1 MKKNYS
7 QEFPQIYSTLR
18 LMNHRKRFFFFSISP
33 FLYRLFLIGILL
45 FSNIMFASA
54 TDYYVN
60 GNATGGNNGTS
71 WTNAFTNLQSALAVA
86 SSGDKIY
93 VAKGTY
99 KPTQQYD
106 VSTGNT
112 TTGDARKVTFKI
124 PDGVEV
130 YGGFVGNENPI
141 NLNTRN
147 IETNKTILSGD
158 IGTPSDDTDNAYHV
172 VYTHNNTSFTTVD
185 GFIIS
190 GGNANSSSPN
200 DGGGGWYNYA
210 SSGSNSS
217 PRLNYITFKENS
229 ANKGGGLCNT
239 VSGFSAITNLILTN
253 CTFTSNTASG
263 TNGKG
268 GGMYNLQNNSICK
281 PTLINCVFTKN
292 IAKEGGGMFNDNP
305 SGFTGSFE
313 PNLTKCTFTKNQAI
327 VGGGAICNLGYYAI
341 PKIRN
346 SVFWDNISPIG
357 KSWLNKHNSSPYD
370 PAPNVAYT
378 LVQEADEA
386 TIKAGSYSGTT
397 VGAGMI
403 YAIDPLFIDASNGDL
418 RLQSSSPAIGKADDG
433 NDLGALIKTALP
445 NINLKQGAT
454 NMASGTGSHDFGAT
468 NVGGN
473 SGEITFTIENTGNAN
488 LNLTSFELNGVDKSE
503 FSTVNFGSTTIASS
517 GSTIFKMKFS
527 PTSAGFKTAFV
538 TISSNASPS
547 QYTFTVVGSGTGS
560 LAFAATD
567 FVESN
572 QNDGSISNSITI
584 TLSGDTF
591 TGTNGNDFA
600 SGSTGWVDITGG
612 VTHNG
617 QIESLTVFN
626 GELYAGSNGKVLK
639 WNGSTWMD
647 VMGGATH
654 SNFVRSLIV
663 FNGALYAGSDGK
675 VLKWNGSTWTNIGGG
690 HSGGVYSLAV
700 FNGALYAGSNG
711 KVLKWNG
718 STWSSVT
725 GGLAHTTIVLSL
737 TEFNGELYAGG
748 IGYVHKWNGSTWSN
762 VTGGVFPAYVFS
774 LAKFN
779 GKLYA
784 ASSGDALKWNGSA
797 WSIVGNSTIHS
808 GAIGSLVVFNGNLYA
823 GSSGKVVKWN
833 GSAWTNVAG
842 GAIHSSSVSSLAVF
856 NGNLCAGS
864 NNKVAKWSTAKLGV
878 SNVPTGLTVSATR
891 LSATQLSLKLTGNA
905 TNHAPAD
912 NINNLTFTFLD
923 GAFTGKCAS
932 CISNFTKNN
941 LTVSYTNKKTSVSTN
956 SGSGGSSSSNTVFEP
971 APIVDQISPV
981 LTTKVSFQVGEYVQ
995 FPSNIN
1001 GTPIYYT
1008 IRKGKGIVIGNKLYP
1023 QGAGEVQIVAQTKG
1037 GGYLPTTHDFSLQI
1051 DKGNQTLTTSD
1062 LKPISSI
1069 TQNTPSFK
1077 PDFGIEGVKF
1087 EILEGQEFATVD
1099 TDGNI
1104 VPTGKGVGEVKIK
1117 VWKPESDDFNASRTV
1132 QVSFLILKAHQS
1144 ITFDNISNRIF
1155 DPNATLVLSA
1165 TASSGLDVFFEAMT
1179 NNVEIQ
1185 GNTLTI
1191 RKGGFVKIK
1200 AAQVGNELYHPASEV
1215 IRTFFIDKQKQTITF
1230 AEINNKVFGDAPF
1243 NLVAETSSGLPVSFE
1258 ILNGENTIQIQDG
1271 LVTILKAGFVKIRAF
1286 QEGNDSYSSTGS
1298 VIQTFTIYPTL
1309 ALDKVTFNPE
1319 DYTLNL
1325 TFSKQ
1330 GNFARSNRFTVQLS
1344 DENGEFTR
1352 YTNLNTQFDLNT
1364 NTLVATIPEQLKSS
1378 GQYQVRV
1385 VSSSPRLFSNKL
1397 PVFIELHPKPRKLS
1411 IEPQGTIVCA
1421 SRELDAYQWYRQNAD
1436 GAWEAIEGATERCL
1450 DLSSLSGRIEGD
1462 AIVVTVAG
1470 FIGNR
1475 PSDLASPYTYREPTA
1490 GVLATES
1497 DIVNELR
1504 LYPNPTSGQFSIELT
1519 LKKVGDVHMKLIDAS
1534 GNEIYPK
1541 SFENMPL
1548 RFTKS
1553 FNLEYFPNG
1562 IYFLYIQ
1569 TPNGTIVRKIVK
1581 Q

>member
-18 LMNHRKRFFFFSISP
+18 LINYRKRFFFFSISP

-45 FSNIMFASA
+45 LSNIMFASA

-60 GNATGGNNGTS
+60 TSATGANNGTS

-86 SSGDKIY
+86 TSGDKIY

-99 KPTQQYD
+99 KPSQQYD

-172 VYTHNNTSFTTVD
+172 VYTKNVSSATIIDGLTFTSGHANVSSPITNRYGAGWYNEGNGASSNPTIRNCTLVHNKVSASGGGIWNEAASSGTANPTLTNCIIANNTSSF
-185 GFIIS
+185 
-190 GGNANSSSPN
+190 
-200 DGGGGWYNYA
+200 DGGGMKNNAKTG
-210 SSGSNSS
+210 G
-217 PRLNYITFKENS
+217 T
-229 ANKGGGLCNT
+229 ANPT
-239 VSGFSAITNLILTN
+239 LTN
-253 CTFTSNTASG
+253 CIFTNNIASQGGGIRNDASG
-263 TNGKG
+263 GT
-268 GGMYNLQNNSICK
+268 SS
-281 PTLINCVFTKN
+281 PSLINCTFVNNT
-292 IAKEGGGMFNDNP
+292 GGGIYNYDVYG
-305 SGFTGSFE
+305 SGTINFT
-313 PNLTKCTFTKNQAI
+313 
-327 VGGGAICNLGYYAI
+327 
-341 PKIRN
+341 IRN
-346 SVFWDNISPIG
+346 CIFWGNTGGLWANSLFGASSSV
-357 KSWLNKHNSSPYD
+357 
-370 PAPNVAYT
+370 NVSYT
-378 LVQEADEA
+378 LVQ
-386 TIKAGSYSGTT
+386 GSAFPSKTNDNGNN
-397 VGAGMI
+397 I
-403 YAIDPLFIDASNGDL
+403 FNQDPLFVNATNGDL

-433 NDLGALIKTALP
+433 NDLGALKTALP

-468 NVGGN
+468 NVGAN

-488 LNLTSFELNGVDKSE
+488 LNLTSFELNGVDKNE
-503 FSTVNFGSTTIASS
+503 FSTVDFGSTTIASS
-517 GSTIFKMKFS
+517 GSTTFKMKFS

-560 LAFAATD
+560 LAFAVTD

-626 GELYAGSNGKVLK
+626 GELYAGSDGKVVK

-663 FNGALYAGSDGK
+663 FNGELYAGSDGK
-675 VLKWNGSTWTNIGGG
+675 VLKWNGSTWTDIAGG

-833 GSAWTNVAG
+833 DSAWTNVAG

-878 SNVPTGLTVSATR
+878 SNVPIGLTVSATR

-1008 IRKGKGIVIGNKLYP
+1008 IRKGKGVIIGNKLYP

-1051 DKGNQTLTTSD
+1051 GKGNQTLTTSD

-1087 EILEGQEFATVD
+1087 EILEGQEFVTVD

-1117 VWKPESDDFNASRTV
+1117 VWKPESDDFNASGSV
-1132 QVSFLILKAHQS
+1132 QMSFLILKAHQS

-1200 AAQVGNELYHPASEV
+1200 ATQVGNQLYHPASEV

-1421 SRELDAYQWYRQNAD
+1421 SRELDAYQWYRQNAE
-1436 GAWEAIEGATERCL
+1436 GVWEAIEGATERCL

-1497 DIVNELR
+1497 DIVNELQ

-1519 LKKVGDVHMKLIDAS
+1519 LKKVGDVHMKLINAS